1 LAEAAQWFRR
11 AQGISPYNE
20 RILRQLLWLLDR
32 LGDRAMAVAAY
43 DRAMAVAA
51 YDQFADRLAR
61 DLDLQPSPET
71 VRLMTRI
78 RGRNRSSA

>member
-43 DRAMAVAA
+43 D
-51 YDQFADRLAR
+51 QFADRLAR

-78 RGRNRSSA
+78 RGRNEEEVAVVPA